1 MMNNNPRHIVT
12 GQVRL
17 SYVNLLKPY
26 AREGQEAKY
35 SATILVPK
43 TDTATKARIDAA
55 INAAKQD
62 GPAKWGG
69 VIPPIVAIPVH
80 DGDGVRPSDGMP
92 FGEECKGH
100 WVFTAS
106 SKIQPEI
113 VDININPILDP
124 TEIYSGL
131 YARVPSG
138 AAMAAACRSGFSL
151 NLTSRSTLPGSACIR
166 IITGPT

>member
-1 MMNNNPRHIVT
+1 MNNNPRHIVT

-106 SKIQPEI
+106 SKNKPQI
-113 VDININPILDP
+113 VDLKNKPRLYP
-124 TEIYSGL
+124 TESNS
-131 YARVPSG
+131 P
-138 AAMAAACRSGFSL
+138 L
-151 NLTSRSTLPGSACIR
+151 NAPVAEKL
-166 IITGPT
+166 